1 MAVIPV
7 IKQLARDFADLAFPN
22 MCLGCGT
29 PLNDSEHFVCIGC
42 LALLAPTG
50 MHLTEPNEVT
60 DLFMNK
66 TIIEHGCSYFKYIKN
81 GLLQRLIHDLKYR
94 NQPDVGILL
103 GRTAAYGLKR
113 SGIFND
119 VDCIVPVPLHPR
131 KLKKRGYNQSEKIAV
146 GMSQVLDIPI
156 DTNVLIKTTYNE
168 TQTKKHRYERFL
180 NSQNLFKAQIL
191 PEHCNKHF
199 LIVDDVLTTG
209 STLES
214 CINEIKTIP
223 DAKVSV
229 FTLAR
234 AME

>member
-1 MAVIPV
+1 MGVFPV
-7 IKQLARDFADLAFPN
+7 ISQFARDLADLAFPD

-29 PLNDSEHFVCIGC
+29 PLADSENCVCLGC
-42 LALLAPTG
+42 VAQLAQTG
-50 MHLTEPNEVT
+50 MHLSEPNEVT
-60 DLFMNK
+60 DLFVNK
-66 TIIEHGCSYFKYIKN
+66 TRVEHGCSYFKYIKS

-94 NQPDVGILL
+94 SQPEVGVFL

-113 SGIFND
+113 SGIFSD
-119 VDCIVPVPLHPR
+119 VDYIIPVPLHPR
-131 KLKKRGYNQSEKIAV
+131 KFKIRGYNQSEKIAE
-146 GMSQVLDIPI
+146 GLSQVLEIPI
-156 DTNVLIKTTYNE
+156 NNNVLFKTIYNE
-168 TQTKKHRYERFL
+168 TQTKKHRIERYL

-191 PEHCNKHF
+191 PEYFNKHF

-214 CINEIKTIP
+214 CINEMKKIP

-234 AME
+234 AIE